1 MVAIQ
6 RELIDRAVRGE
17 PDAIEQLAA
26 EYRPIARRTAMG
38 LLGDATA
45 ADDVAQEAMIR
56 LQASLPGFRGDADL
70 GTWLHRVA
78 LNLSYDHLRRVRRR
92 QTDVPISE
100 ARETADPRTTD
111 PHREVDSERA
121 REALRAAIAT
131 LPDGLRETLILR
143 FVSDLSYAEIARVTG
158 TPEGTVA
165 SRIYRAL
172 DRLGSQLE
180 PKHLEIMR

>member
-1 MVAIQ
+1 MPGSG
-6 RELIDRAVRGE
+6 LIN
-17 PDAIEQLAA
+17 
-26 EYRPIARRTAMG
+26 
-38 LLGDATA
+38 
-45 ADDVAQEAMIR
+45 
-56 LQASLPGFRGDADL
+56 S
-70 GTWLHRVA
+70 RVA
-78 LNLSYDHLRRVRRR
+78 VGRLV
-92 QTDVPISE
+92 
-100 ARETADPRTTD
+100 
-111 PHREVDSERA
+111 
-121 REALRAAIAT
+121 RAAIAT